1 MNASDVADMT
11 RVLAV
16 GSIGWVVSGSSLE
29 VGIKVLVAFASLAYM
44 LGKAILVWRAILKG
58 TKHEEKNL

>member
-29 VGIKVLVAFASLAYM
+29 VGIKVLVAFATLAYM

-58 TKHEEKNL
+58 TKHDEKDL

>member
-29 VGIKVLVAFASLAYM
+29 VGITRSRHKGFSGICVTSLYA
-44 LGKAILVWRAILKG
+44 R
-58 TKHEEKNL
+58 